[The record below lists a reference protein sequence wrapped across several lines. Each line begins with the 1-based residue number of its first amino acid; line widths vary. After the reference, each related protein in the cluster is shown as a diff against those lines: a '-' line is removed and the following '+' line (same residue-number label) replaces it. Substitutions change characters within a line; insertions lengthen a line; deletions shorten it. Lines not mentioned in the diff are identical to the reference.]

1 MKEKGNSRRKNI
13 FDAAN
18 LGDAL
23 ALDTIDT
30 FADHLGLALA
40 NIGSVFNPEKIVVGG
55 GVSNAG
61 NLVLD
66 PIKKH
71 FKKYAFKPVGEST
84 EIVLAQLG
92 NDAGITGAAWLAAN
106 KL

>member
-1 MKEKGNSRRKNI
+1 M
-13 FDAAN
+13 
-18 LGDAL
+18 
-23 ALDTIDT
+23 
-30 FADHLGLALA
+30 
-40 NIGSVFNPEKIVVGG
+40 
-55 GVSNAG
+55 SNAG

-92 NDAGITGAAWLAAN
+92 NDAGIAVQLGLQLINYNLIIRVEKIVFSPFLFLCSKMTAN
-106 KL
+106 E